1 MLSEGYTGRPY
12 YGRGMRLW
20 VREAHAF
27 VPASA
32 YRNSL
37 FVEQRT
43 DTGDPDRAAIYREG
57 FDRSTGGIR
66 WRPSIHMPRWASRL
80 TLVVTDVRVQR
91 VREISEADAQ
101 AEGAKAGDWPDRP
114 DCNCNDDDCMACG
127 QYPALHTPAFRH
139 IWNTIHG
146 PDAWARNDWVAALTF
161 TVHRCNIDHMEASE

>member
-43 DTGDPDRAAIYREG
+43 DPGDPDRAAIYREG

-91 VREISEADAQ
+91 ISEITLGECW
-101 AEGAKAGDWPDRP
+101 AEGCETARDLIDADVIPKGAQMPFKEFRDLW
-114 DCNCNDDDCMACG
+114 NS
-127 QYPALHTPAFRH
+127 LHS
-139 IWNTIHG
+139 
-146 PDAWARNDWVAALTF
+146 PDAWARNDWVVAISF
-161 TVHRCNIDHMEASE
+161 TVHRCNIDQMEAAQ